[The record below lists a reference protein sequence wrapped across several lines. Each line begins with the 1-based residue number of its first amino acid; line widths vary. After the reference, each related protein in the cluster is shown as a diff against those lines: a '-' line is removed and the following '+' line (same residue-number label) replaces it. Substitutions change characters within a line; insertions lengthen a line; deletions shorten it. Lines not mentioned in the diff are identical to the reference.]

1 MISIVANFSMYPV
14 FSSIMATH
22 DLSLYDDEVKDH
34 VVQFILGGLRARL
47 SLPVDKNS
55 PKKGEIS

>member
-22 DLSLYDDEVKDH
+22 DLSLHDDEVKDH
-34 VVQFILGGLRARL
+34 VMQFILGGLRDRL
-47 SLPVDKNS
+47 AQSA
-55 PKKGEIS
+55 